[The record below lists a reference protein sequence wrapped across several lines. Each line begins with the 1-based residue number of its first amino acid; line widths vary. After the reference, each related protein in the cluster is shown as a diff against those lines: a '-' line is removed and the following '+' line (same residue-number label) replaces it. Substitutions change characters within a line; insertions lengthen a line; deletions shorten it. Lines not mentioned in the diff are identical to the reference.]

1 MERPP
6 PPPPPHAARAGESP
20 EAMLRTERGRMS
32 RERWMH
38 LLLLGFA
45 ISVIVHVLIML
56 RLWWVQLPGR
66 IDEGP
71 APVELSLQSLPPQV
85 ETPPS
90 EVELP
95 DPSPQVAGEI
105 TPEPDELPNL
115 SADLASDNPAAD
127 TYGAIEAPGVGAIV
141 GPGGAGS
148 GIGIGSGKGGGGTSF
163 FGVGG
168 RGSRFA
174 FIVDVSGSMEQEN
187 RIGTAIAELKRSVAA
202 LPDYTQFFVVLY
214 ASEAILPDF
223 ARDGWQRANR
233 SNVARLRNWLDGI
246 APQGGTIPLPA
257 FEAVFKLEPEPDVI
271 FFLTDG
277 EIPPDTVAAVNQMV
291 RASRS
296 DVSINTIGFSS
307 QAGQVPL
314 IEIAKANRGVFRF
327 VPSQMPAGGGVP

>member
-1 MERPP
+1 MDRRQPANP
-6 PPPPPHAARAGESP
+6 DAPRSSP
-20 EAMLRTERGRMS
+20 EQALRTERRRMV

-45 ISVIVHVLIML
+45 ISVIVHVGIML
-56 RLWWVQLPGR
+56 RLWWVKLPGR
-66 IDEGP
+66 LDAEP
-71 APVELSLQSLPPQV
+71 APVELRLQTLPPQV
-85 ETPPS
+85 EVPPP

-115 SADLASDNPAAD
+115 STELASDNPSAD
-127 TYGAIEAPGVGAIV
+127 SYGALEAPGVGAIV

-187 RIGTAIAELKRSVAA
+187 RIGTALAELKRSVAA

-214 ASEAILPDF
+214 ASEAIKPPF
-223 ARDGWQRANR
+223 VREGWQRANR
-233 SNVARLRNWLDGI
+233 SNVARLRQWLDGMT
-246 APQGGTIPLPA
+246 PQGGTVPLPA
-257 FEAVFKLEPEPDVI
+257 FEAVFALEPGPDVI

-277 EIPPDTVAAVNQMV
+277 EIPPDTVAFVNQLA
-291 RASRS
+291 RECRT

-307 QAGQVPL
+307 QAGREPL
-314 IEIAKANRGVFRF
+314 IEIARSNRGVFRF
-327 VPSQMPAGGGVP
+327 VPSAMPAGGGAP